1 LRRTHFPS
9 FPFRAFRNKREK
21 LVMRGIRKLIFAV
34 GLAAMLV
41 AAPSLFAQGEQD
53 KKPPKNPPV
62 VNPGNKPP
70 PTPAPKKP

>member
-1 LRRTHFPS
+1 LR
-9 FPFRAFRNKREK
+9 NEREK
-21 LVMRGIRKLIFAV
+21 LVMRVIRKLIFAV

-41 AAPSLFAQGEQD
+41 AAPSLFAQGQD

-70 PTPAPKKP
+70 PTPTPKKP

>member
-1 LRRTHFPS
+1 M
-9 FPFRAFRNKREK
+9 
-21 LVMRGIRKLIFAV
+21 MRVIRKFIFAV

-41 AAPSLFAQGEQD
+41 AAPSLLAQGQD